1 MPMWPTF
8 GISLQQAP
16 ASAQDIAPWLP
27 KYHEDG
33 QADRHDGGTDDH
45 HPPGARVAAFLF
57 ALWRAAWQWNDMAMV
72 RVAGVRD
79 RVVRVYLKPG
89 QGGVNIKMTREEIQA
104 LAEKQGKGAAKAFIE
119 RFAAEGSV
127 GWREHR
133 WVRLNRLLIALRAA
147 MTRHRLHASDARCA
161 TWPCR
166 RGRLQALPLRAEQ
179 TRNRRCRTCRSAKW
193 KRFCGGC
200 ATSKPGSRTPATASP
215 TKRSRARCCARGHRC
230 ERGGASA
237 LRGKAAAA
245 CCCVRCSSSR
255 KRSASALT
263 NCRDRCR

>member
-1 MPMWPTF
+1 MRRCWLSDGGLCSNFPIHLFDSLRADVPTF

-147 MTRHRLHASDARCA
+147 MT
-161 TWPCR
+161 
-166 RGRLQALPLRAEQ
+166 GV
-179 TRNRRCRTCRSAKW
+179 
-193 KRFCGGC
+193 
-200 ATSKPGSRTPATASP
+200 TAS
-215 TKRSRARCCARGHRC
+215 TRATRDAPDLAVQARQAAC
-230 ERGGASA
+230 
-237 LRGKAAAA
+237 AAAA
-245 CCCVRCSSSR
+245 RPECRRAIAVAEPAGRQR
-255 KRSASALT
+255 KRFAAAARLRSRVPGRRRQQALRSEAAPLSRT
-263 NCRDRCR
+263 RPPV